1 MSSDTAEI
9 PVLGTEESEVEVK
22 TEESIYLTEVSE
34 PEQKVEEQIE
44 NEETI
49 EVNEQDK
56 ETIQVDTI
64 NVNEDEQTN
73 SNEPLCVESQT
84 LETVQSAESES
95 TEVTA
100 NTEQTNT
107 ASTTSELLQISDLI
121 WKHQWTTGDDT
132 KKENE
137 DTETEDCI
145 SLVTHTVVSNQDNAE
160 GTSLVAHMASEAV
173 EGSSIVAHVVTQ
185 FSEEAE
191 ETIEEIVTDIVDTV
205 TETSSACGHTIL

>member
-1 MSSDTAEI
+1 M
-9 PVLGTEESEVEVK
+9 G
-22 TEESIYLTEVSE
+22 LTEVSE

-56 ETIQVDTI
+56 ETIQLDTI
-64 NVNEDEQTN
+64 KVNEDEHTN

-84 LETVQSAESES
+84 LETEQSAESES

-100 NTEQTNT
+100 NTEQTNA
-107 ASTTSELLQISDLI
+107 ASTTSELLQISDPV

-145 SLVTHTVVSNQDNAE
+145 
-160 GTSLVAHMASEAV
+160 
-173 EGSSIVAHVVTQ
+173 
-185 FSEEAE
+185 
-191 ETIEEIVTDIVDTV
+191 
-205 TETSSACGHTIL
+205 

>member
-1 MSSDTAEI
+1 MGE
-9 PVLGTEESEVEVK
+9 TEESEVEVK

-56 ETIQVDTI
+56 ETIQEDTI
-64 NVNEDEQTN
+64 SVNEDEHTN

-84 LETVQSAESES
+84 LETEQSAESES

-100 NTEQTNT
+100 NTEQTNA
-107 ASTTSELLQISDLI
+107 ASTTSELLQISDPV
-121 WKHQWTTGDDT
+121 WKHQWTTGDDA

-145 SLVTHTVVSNQDNAE
+145 SLVTHTVVSNQDN
-160 GTSLVAHMASEAV
+160 V
-173 EGSSIVAHVVTQ
+173 E
-185 FSEEAE
+185 
-191 ETIEEIVTDIVDTV
+191 
-205 TETSSACGHTIL
+205 